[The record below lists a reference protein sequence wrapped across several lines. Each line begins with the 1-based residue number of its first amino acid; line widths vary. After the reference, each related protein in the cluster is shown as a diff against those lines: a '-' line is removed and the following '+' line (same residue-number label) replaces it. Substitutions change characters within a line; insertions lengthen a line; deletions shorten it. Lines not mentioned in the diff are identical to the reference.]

1 MIEIKNFVECPEH
14 LPLLAHKVHHQWFT
28 HRAGATEDGMLARM
42 RMGKPDAIPL
52 GLVGMIDG
60 KPAGTVSLL
69 ESDLE
74 ERKDLRPWLAGLLVF
89 EEFRGKGLAAALVRT
104 LTQKALEMGEREVYL
119 YTRIPQ
125 LYEKLGW
132 EIFAKTSSEDPSEVV
147 MRWIAPTEM

>member
-1 MIEIKNFVECPEH
+1 MIEVKNFVECPEH
-14 LPLLAHKVHHQWFT
+14 LPLLAHKVHRQWFT
-28 HRAGATEDGMLARM
+28 HRPGATEDGMLSRM
-42 RMGKPDAIPL
+42 RTGKLDAIPL
-52 GLVGMIDG
+52 GLVGLIDG
-60 KPAGTVSLL
+60 NPAGTVSLL

-89 EEFRGKGLAAALVRT
+89 EEFRGQGLAAALVRT

-147 MRWIAPTEM
+147 MRWIAPTEL